1 MTHPDQILS
10 EFIDAWNAGRR
21 PDVDEFLGR
30 VPDEQQAELAE
41 EITTFLAF
49 APTPAYDEAALSA
62 LRADPAVA
70 AAAQALAGESS
81 QWPMLLP
88 RLRERAGLSL
98 ADVARQVSSFLG
110 LGGREEKTE
119 RYLAD
124 MERDALDPSGVSRR
138 VLDAL
143 GRVLGTD
150 ATDLGSAGDAGGWAR
165 PAPALL
171 RGKADELQISDLET
185 LADAMTT
192 DSPVDWDEVDE
203 LFRGGR

>member
-21 PDVDEFLGR
+21 PDVDEYLNR
-30 VPDEQQAELAE
+30 APDEQQAELAE

-49 APTPAYDEAALSA
+49 APTPAYDPVTLSA
-62 LRADPAVA
+62 LRAEPAVVA
-70 AAAQALAGESS
+70 TTQSLAGELS
-81 QWPMLLP
+81 QWPALLP

-98 ADVARQVSSFLG
+98 ADLARRVCGALG
-110 LGGREEKTE
+110 LTGREEKTE

-124 MERDALDPSGVSRR
+124 MERDALDPGGVSRR

-143 GRVLGTD
+143 ARALGTD
-150 ATDLGSAGDAGGWAR
+150 ASDLGSAGDAGGWAAR

-171 RGKADELQISDLET
+171 RGEAEDLQISDLET
-185 LADAMTT
+185 
-192 DSPVDWDEVDE
+192 
-203 LFRGGR
+203 